1 MMMASPYPDSVQR
14 AQPGPRYF
22 ASEKKWIPAHCY
34 EQVECE
40 FIFNMNLTNL
50 TTNVLVENESDSGSN
65 LNPEMVAMPE

>member
-1 MMMASPYPDSVQR
+1 MMASPYPDSVQR
-14 AQPGPRYF
+14 AQPVPGT
-22 ASEKKWIPAHCY
+22 SHQKKSGYPLTAMNK
-34 EQVECE
+34 VECE